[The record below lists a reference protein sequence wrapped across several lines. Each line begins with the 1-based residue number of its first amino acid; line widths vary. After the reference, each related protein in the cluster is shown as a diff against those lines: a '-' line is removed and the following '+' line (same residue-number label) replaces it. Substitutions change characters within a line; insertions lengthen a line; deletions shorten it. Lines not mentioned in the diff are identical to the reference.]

1 MSPTLVSPQLANAI
15 GGPLLVATLRS
26 SPVERATAPHQHARG
41 QLLGA
46 QRGLLSVQAAHQ
58 HWVVP
63 ATHAV
68 WIVPD
73 CPHSLRSHG
82 PFDGWS
88 VYVDP
93 QACAGLP
100 QQTCVIAT
108 SALLLEAVRRAA
120 TWAEP
125 QLEPPQARIAQVIL
139 DEIAG
144 LPQEPFG
151 LPLPQD
157 PRLLRIAQALADD
170 PSDNRL
176 LEQWAQLASVSP
188 RTLARRFVAE
198 TGFTFS
204 QWRQRARLL
213 RALELLAAHVPVTR
227 VALDLGYENVSAF
240 IAMFRR
246 TFGTT
251 PGRYFMDGATDYGHT
266 PPQPRNSP

>member
-73 CPHSLRSHG
+73 CSHSLRSHG

-176 LEQWAQLASVSP
+176 LEQWAQWASVSP

-251 PGRYFMDGATDYGHT
+251 PGLYFMDGATDYGHT
-266 PPQPRNSP
+266 PPQSRNSP

>member
-73 CPHSLRSHG
+73 CSHSLRSHG

-176 LEQWAQLASVSP
+176 LEQWAQWASVSP

>member
-1 MSPTLVSPQLANAI
+1 MSSTLVSSAVANAP

-26 SPVERATAPHQHARG
+26 SKIERTTAAHQHARG

-46 QRGLLSVQAAHQ
+46 QRGLLSVQAAQ
-58 HWVVP
+58 RHWVVP

-68 WIVPD
+68 WIPPD
-73 CPHSLRSHG
+73 CRHALRSHG

-88 VYVDP
+88 LYVEP

-100 QQTCVIAT
+100 SMPCVIAT
-108 SALLLEAVRRAA
+108 SSLLLEAIRRAA
-120 TWAEP
+120 TWEQGLPGVP
-125 QLEPPQARIAQVIL
+125 QQRIAQVIL
-139 DEIAG
+139 DEIAV

-151 LPLPQD
+151 LPLPRD
-157 PRLLRIAQALADD
+157 LRLLRIAQALADS
-170 PSDNRL
+170 PSDNRR
-176 LEQWAQLASVSP
+176 LEQWAQWAGISA

-213 RALELLAAHVPVTR
+213 RALEMLAAEQPVTR

-251 PGRYFMDGATDYGHT
+251 PGRYF
-266 PPQPRNSP
+266 P

>member
-73 CPHSLRSHG
+73 CSHSLRSHG

-188 RTLARRFVAE
+188 RTLAWQFVAE

>member
-73 CPHSLRSHG
+73 CSHSLRSHG
-82 PFDGWS
+82 PFEGWS

-100 QQTCVIAT
+100 QQTCVIVT

-176 LEQWAQLASVSP
+176 LEQWAQWASVSP

-266 PPQPRNSP
+266 PPQSRNSP

>member
-73 CPHSLRSHG
+73 CSHSLRSHG

-125 QLEPPQARIAQVIL
+125 LLEPPQARIAQVIL

-157 PRLLRIAQALADD
+157 SRLLRIVQALADD

-176 LEQWAQLASVSP
+176 LEQWAQWASVSP

-266 PPQPRNSP
+266 PPQSRNSP

>member
-1 MSPTLVSPQLANAI
+1 MASTLVSAQLANAT

-26 SPVERATAPHQHARG
+26 SPVARTTALHQHARG

-68 WIVPD
+68 WIAPD
-73 CPHSLRSHG
+73 CSHALRSHG

-88 VYVDP
+88 VYVEP

-100 QQTCVIAT
+100 RQTCVIAT

-120 TWAEP
+120 TWSQAL
-125 QLEPPQARIAQVIL
+125 LEPPQSRIAQVIL

-151 LPLPQD
+151 LPLPRD
-157 PRLLRIAQALADD
+157 PRLLRIAQALADSPD
-170 PSDNRL
+170 DNRL
-176 LEQWAQLASVSP
+176 LEHWAQWAGVSP

-213 RALELLAAHVPVTR
+213 RALELLAAHAPVTR

-251 PGRYFMDGATDYGHT
+251 PGRYFTDGASDYGHT
-266 PPQPRNSP
+266 PPQSRNTP